1 MSNFKVGDKCKF
13 NENFDFDDLAIK
25 CKNEDLTFTISYV
38 DDDGWAYTCDAIYR
52 GIEPIDS
59 EGWCVGDR
67 GFEVINK

>member
-13 NENFDFDDLAIK
+13 NENFDFDDLAVK

-52 GIEPIDS
+52 
-59 EGWCVGDR
+59 V
-67 GFEVINK
+67 